1 MGRRIALLAGTVFGV
16 GLTLSGMV
24 SPARVLGFLDV
35 AGAFDATLVL
45 VLASALVVS
54 FVGLRLTRGRGA
66 PLCAERFSEPPAR
79 RVDARLVAGAALFGV
94 GWGLGGFCPG
104 PALAGLALGVPQV
117 FLFVAA
123 LVAGVLLHDRTLGR
137 NG

>member
-1 MGRRIALLAGTVFGV
+1 MSRLVALLSGTVFGV

-35 AGAFDATLVL
+35 AGAFDATLAL
-45 VLASALVVS
+45 VLGSALVVS
-54 FVGLRLTRGRGA
+54 FVGLRLARRRTT
-66 PLCAERFSEPPAR
+66 PLCAERFSEPAAR
-79 RVDARLVAGAALFGV
+79 RVDARLVAGAAIFGV

-123 LVAGVLLHDRTLGR
+123 LVLGVLLHDRTLGR
-137 NG
+137 EA